1 MGFSGSADSADSDD
15 QSGAV
20 QVRRMRWWDVPQ
32 VHDIEV
38 RSFPDT
44 AWSIETFWAE
54 LAGVPET
61 RRYWVAELAG
71 SVVGYAGV
79 MVVGPEADVQTIA
92 VTPEH
97 RGTGLGVALLAR
109 VFDEAL
115 RRECSQVMLE
125 VAADNEAALRL
136 YERHGFTSLA
146 KRSNYYGPGRDAL
159 VMRSRLTTNR
169 LVGDRDA

>member
-1 MGFSGSADSADSDD
+1 MGVSSSADSAD

-20 QVRRMRWWDVPQ
+20 QVRPMRWWDVPQ

-54 LAGVPET
+54 LAGIPET
-61 RRYWVAELAG
+61 RRYWVAEVAG

-92 VTPEH
+92 VAPEH
-97 RGTGLGVALLAR
+97 RGTGLGASLL
-109 VFDEAL
+109 VQVIDEAL
-115 RRECSQVMLE
+115 RRECGQVMLE

-136 YERHGFTSLA
+136 YERHGFTPLA

-159 VMRSRLTTNR
+159 VMRSRLRTNR
-169 LVGDRDA
+169 VVGDQDA